1 MNTNSTENT
10 AVREQTTPGY
20 DLVDSL
26 VHNEKLQEI
35 SMKMIGLQLDKYTIY
50 NTLSSFYDSY
60 MGNFIAEFSLDS
72 LYGTT
77 ILRLLD
83 KDYRDI
89 AEKMMSGSIIR
100 PVYETDKEVIGNIF
114 KIVNEAISDVFIRR
128 FDRIFKRFDIKLS
141 TDNRPA
147 AIVKLLDILNKNQ
160 IKNGIFNDTVFIG
173 KYKSETNGLE
183 IKMYQH
189 VERLEIYHDMLVT
202 SFPDIVSDISLLFSY
217 FGELKGVTVRN
228 TYGVNNKSFSP
239 DYISKKTIDL
249 YKHMSKSYTCLL
261 RKSDVDEIIN
271 LVGKASKVSSHN
283 LIVKTC
289 LKLDNYFRG
298 TADVIGYFDNST
310 YMTTYFVFVYAENG
324 ECVEIIPYTF
334 PAIGNINKEEN

>member
-1 MNTNSTENT
+1 MNANSTENT
-10 AVREQTTPGY
+10 AIREQTTPVY

-26 VHNEKLQEI
+26 VHNENLQEI

-50 NTLSSFYDSY
+50 NALRSFDTYTGRFQEACTMD
-60 MGNFIAEFSLDS
+60 E
-72 LYGTT
+72 LYINT
-77 ILRLLD
+77 ILGLLD

-89 AEKMMSGSIIR
+89 AEKMINGLIIR
-100 PVYETDKEVIGNIF
+100 PVYETDKKVIGNIF
-114 KIVNEAISDVFIRR
+114 KIVDDAISDLFIRR
-128 FDRIFKRFDIKLS
+128 FDRIFSRPDTKLS
-141 TDNRPA
+141 TENRPVV
-147 AIVKLLDILNKNQ
+147 IVKLNEMLNKNQ
-160 IKNGIFNDTVFIG
+160 IKNNIFNDTISIG
-173 KYKSETNGLE
+173 EYKSETNGLE
-183 IKMYQH
+183 IEMYEH
-189 VERLEIYHDMLVT
+189 VERLEIYRDMMVS

-217 FGELKGVTVRN
+217 SGELKGVTVRN

-249 YKHMSKSYTCLL
+249 YKNMSTYACLL

-271 LVGKASKVSSHN
+271 LVVKASKVNSHN

-298 TADVIGYFDNST
+298 TADFIGYFDNST
-310 YMTTYFVFVYAENG
+310 YMTTYFVFLYAKNG

>member
-77 ILRLLD
+77 ILRLLN

-128 FDRIFKRFDIKLS
+128 FDRIFKRFNIKLS

-261 RKSDVDEIIN
+261 RKLDVDEIIN

-324 ECVEIIPYTF
+324 KCVEIIPYTF
-334 PAIGNINKEEN
+334 PAIGNIDKE

>member
-1 MNTNSTENT
+1 MNANSTENT

-26 VHNEKLQEI
+26 VHNKKLQEI

-128 FDRIFKRFDIKLS
+128 FDRIFKRFGIKLS

-160 IKNGIFNDTVFIG
+160 IKNGIFNDTVFIDE
-173 KYKSETNGLE
+173 YKSETNGLE

-189 VERLEIYHDMLVT
+189 VERLEIYHDMLIT

-271 LVGKASKVSSHN
+271 LVVKASKVSSHN

>member
-1 MNTNSTENT
+1 MNTNSTENLQLW
-10 AVREQTTPGY
+10 QTTPGY

-35 SMKMIGLQLDKYTIY
+35 SMKIIGLQLDKYTIY
-50 NTLSSFYDSY
+50 NTLSSFYGSY

-83 KDYRDI
+83 KGYRDI

-114 KIVNEAISDVFIRR
+114 KIVNEAISDVFIQR
-128 FDRIFKRFDIKLS
+128 FDRIFRRFDIKLS

-147 AIVKLLDILNKNQ
+147 VIVKLLGILNKNQ
-160 IKNGIFNDTVFIG
+160 IRNGIFNDTVFIG

-217 FGELKGVTVRN
+217 FGELKGVTIRN

-249 YKHMSKSYTCLL
+249 YKHMSKSHTCLL
-261 RKSDVDEIIN
+261 RKSDVGEIID
-271 LVGKASKVSSHN
+271 LVVKASKVSSHN

-310 YMTTYFVFVYAENG
+310 YMTTYFVFIYAENG

-334 PAIGNINKEEN
+334 PAIGNINNEED

>member
-10 AVREQTTPGY
+10 AIREQTTPGY

-26 VHNEKLQEI
+26 VHNENLQEI

-50 NTLSSFYDSY
+50 NTLTSFLTPY
-60 MGNFIAEFSLDS
+60 MGTFIEEVNLDS

-77 ILRLLD
+77 ILGLLD

-89 AEKMMSGSIIR
+89 AEKMINGLIIR
-100 PVYETDKEVIGNIF
+100 PVYETDKKVIGNIF
-114 KIVNEAISDVFIRR
+114 KIVDDAISDLFIRR
-128 FDRIFKRFDIKLS
+128 FDRIFSRLDTKLS
-141 TDNRPA
+141 TDNRPVV
-147 AIVKLLDILNKNQ
+147 IVKLNEMLNKNQ
-160 IKNGIFNDTVFIG
+160 IKSIIFNDTISIG
-173 KYKSETNGLE
+173 EYKSETNGLE
-183 IKMYQH
+183 IEMYEH
-189 VERLEIYHDMLVT
+189 VERLEIYHDMMVT

-261 RKSDVDEIIN
+261 RKSDVDDIIN
-271 LVGKASKVSSHN
+271 LVVNASKVSSHN

-324 ECVEIIPYTF
+324 ECVEIIPYAF

>member
-10 AVREQTTPGY
+10 AIREQTTPGY

-26 VHNEKLQEI
+26 VHNENLQEI

-50 NTLSSFYDSY
+50 NTLTSFLTPY
-60 MGNFIAEFSLDS
+60 MGTFIEEVNLDS

-77 ILRLLD
+77 ILGLLD

-89 AEKMMSGSIIR
+89 AEKMINGLIIR
-100 PVYETDKEVIGNIF
+100 PVYETDKKVIGNIF
-114 KIVNEAISDVFIRR
+114 KIVDDAISDLFIRR
-128 FDRIFKRFDIKLS
+128 FDRIFSRLDTKLS
-141 TDNRPA
+141 TDNRPVV
-147 AIVKLLDILNKNQ
+147 IVKLNEMLNKNQ
-160 IKNGIFNDTVFIG
+160 IKSIIFNDTISIG
-173 KYKSETNGLE
+173 EYKSETNGLE
-183 IKMYQH
+183 IEMYEH
-189 VERLEIYHDMLVT
+189 VERLEIYHDMMVT

-261 RKSDVDEIIN
+261 RKSDVDDIIN
-271 LVGKASKVSSHN
+271 LVVNTSKVSSHN

>member
-1 MNTNSTENT
+1 MTANSTENT
-10 AVREQTTPGY
+10 AVCEQTTPGY

-26 VHNEKLQEI
+26 VHNENLQEI
-35 SMKMIGLQLDKYTIY
+35 SMRMIGLQLDKYTIY
-50 NTLSSFYDSY
+50 NTLTSFLTPY
-60 MGNFIAEFSLDS
+60 MGTFIEEVNLDS

-77 ILRLLD
+77 ILGLLD

-89 AEKMMSGSIIR
+89 AEKMINGLIIR
-100 PVYETDKEVIGNIF
+100 PVYETDKKVIGNIF
-114 KIVNEAISDVFIRR
+114 KIVDDAISDLFIRR
-128 FDRIFKRFDIKLS
+128 FDRIFSRLDTKLS

-147 AIVKLLDILNKNQ
+147 VIVKLNEMLNKNQ
-160 IKNGIFNDTVFIG
+160 IKSIIFNDTISIG
-173 KYKSETNGLE
+173 EYKSETNGLE
-183 IKMYQH
+183 IEMYEH
-189 VERLEIYHDMLVT
+189 VERLEIYHDMMVT

-261 RKSDVDEIIN
+261 RKSDVDDIIN
-271 LVGKASKVSSHN
+271 LVVNASKVSSHN